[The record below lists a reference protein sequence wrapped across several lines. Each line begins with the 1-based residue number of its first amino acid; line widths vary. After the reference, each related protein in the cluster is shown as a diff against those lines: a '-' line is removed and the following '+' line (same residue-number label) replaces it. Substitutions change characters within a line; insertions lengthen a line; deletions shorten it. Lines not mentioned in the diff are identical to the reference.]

1 MDENMESIFPIA
13 QNIIRAASNN
23 DTVPLLRQ
31 LQNNVLLDAP
41 KKIIGGHPPHHTG
54 RPAAAEHSVGQAAP
68 TGSKLPALLNKLRGK
83 SGLIGHLFDQFLVII
98 FPAQTVRDSLIPP
111 NSRRLEKAARRIS
124 SCGALLFDRFDGSF
138 QSGRERAVK

>member
-41 KKIIGGHPPHHTG
+41 KKIVGGHPPHHTG

-68 TGSKLPALLNKLRGK
+68 TGSKLSALLNKLRGK

-98 FPAQTVRDSLIPP
+98 FPAQTVRQLLCNASASAAKLSAYGNNPFIHLRFPP
-111 NSRRLEKAARRIS
+111 S
-124 SCGALLFDRFDGSF
+124 GYLFNLPASH
-138 QSGRERAVK
+138 